1 MLSRISKTILLGSC
15 AALLGWLV
23 PVVLPTAASAQ
34 PKAEAKPGALY
45 VVTYIDV
52 FPNFTDD
59 TLKALR
65 QFATDSRKDHG
76 SMRFEFLQDVVR
88 TNHFSVV
95 EIWTN
100 KKLLEGHQALPGV
113 VQLKQRQP
121 PRRSVF
127 DAEDGVLGQAMAQ
140 AAGMNTEACGEFA
153 DRQ

>member
-95 EIWTN
+95 EVWQN
-100 KKLLEGHQALPGV
+100 RQAYDAHLTQEHTKRFREKIQPGLGSPFDERLYNL
-113 VQLKQRQP
+113 VQ
-121 PRRSVF
+121 
-127 DAEDGVLGQAMAQ
+127 
-140 AAGMNTEACGEFA
+140 
-153 DRQ
+153 